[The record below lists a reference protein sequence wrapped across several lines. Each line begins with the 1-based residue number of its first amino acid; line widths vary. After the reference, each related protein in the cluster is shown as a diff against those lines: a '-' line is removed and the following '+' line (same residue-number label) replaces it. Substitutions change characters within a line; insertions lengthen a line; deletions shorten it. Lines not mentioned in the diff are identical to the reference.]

1 MISPIESRWCSA
13 RVEFSVG
20 LPPRGTEKAAA
31 IAELC
36 EKSKELALGFCAP
49 TALALLAVSSR

>member
-13 RVEFSVG
+13 RVEFFVG

-36 EKSKELALGFCAP
+36 EESKELALGSFVP
-49 TALALLAVSSR
+49 TALLAVSSR

>member
-1 MISPIESRWCSA
+1 VISPIESRWCSA

-36 EKSKELALGFCAP
+36 EESKELALGSFVP
-49 TALALLAVSSR
+49 TALLAVNSR